1 LVVTLR
7 RVPQANGMPSGK
19 LFDCTEAAL
28 EPDILRPARGAGI
41 DHWPDGLVRDA
52 IG

>member
-1 LVVTLR
+1 VTLR
-7 RVPQANGMPSGK
+7 RVPQTGGMPSGK

-28 EPDILRPARGAGI
+28 EPGVLRPSRGAGI
-41 DHWPDGLVRDA
+41 DRRTDRLVRGA